1 MSLVPRTVTAAGDD
15 RSQPLAAFREA
26 GAFVLLGDPGAGKT
40 SEFRREA
47 EALGP
52 EALFLSARDFLAF
65 AKTRAAKW
73 SGKTLFIDGLDEVR
87 AGKGNPRTPL
97 EKIRRRLDGL
107 GRPRFRLSC
116 RAVDWFRSDPE
127 RLRAVSPDETVT
139 VLRLDPLRDPD
150 IEHLLAT
157 NLGDTE
163 ARRFLKSARE
173 KGLSGW
179 LRNPQGIE
187 ILIKAFAAGREW
199 PESRLKAFEAAC
211 LRMAGERNAEHR
223 DAAKEQPNPSEILDA
238 AAELCATLLLSGAPG
253 CSLNAS
259 SSDDGYPSLDDLCPT
274 DRGLAQAA
282 LDTKLF
288 TEAVPAGVR
297 RFAPHHRQIAEF
309 LGARHLARRIESGL
323 PIGRV
328 FALMTAPDGAPPTP
342 LRGLAAWFA
351 AHCRSARDRLI
362 ERDAVGM
369 AAYGDLHDFS
379 PGEKARLLDRIH
391 AQDPKLDAGRLP
403 EDALRS
409 LAIPDLASAIR
420 HVLEAT
426 GREDTD
432 QVVTGFVL
440 RALALGEPMPEF
452 TDLLLEIVRDETRW
466 SVVNRRALDAFF
478 RNVGIEGARREGARQ
493 LLHDIRRGAV
503 RDPDR
508 QLLGTLL
515 SRMYPEE
522 ISPEEIW
529 NYLLDQPDDLI
540 GRYSRFWEELPES
553 TPEECLPDVLEAA
566 GARLPG
572 LRWALHDQCLDHL
585 PLRLVARTLECVGDT
600 WPPGRV
606 YDWLRIGVAS
616 GSGSPASESV
626 RTIRSFLE
634 VRPDLHKAL
643 WLEGLKRC
651 PEADDFRYWVRSVVE
666 SLYGAAL
673 PGDFGRF
680 CLEEAVGLADARPHL
695 AEWLLGQAIHRAGE
709 EGISLEELTERTR
722 WRGSLEERLPALLS
736 TPLPSGYL
744 DLKRDAKEYA
754 SDQRRREERWEHHVR
769 SQATALREN
778 RASPALLDAL
788 ATAYLTNL
796 NQYVSGPQREGWFAD
811 PHVVEAVLSGLCGVP
826 DRPDVPDV
834 AEILEL
840 NAESRLHDL
849 SLPFLAGLEVI
860 EQQDP
865 GRLTELNDIQRRT
878 ALAFHYTVPTGRREP
893 PPWYVELLRSSPGL
907 VAEVL
912 VRYLKSEIAAGSENF
927 GHVDPLVTDP
937 DHGGV
942 ASRAVPRLLRGFPVR
957 ARGTQLRVLDRL
969 LWAALRRADRAELE
983 KIIARK
989 VRSKSVTAAQRAHW
1003 LAAGLCAEPESY
1015 RARFA
1020 EFTRDRHEATRE
1032 AIRFLCPDHPTWFPD
1047 SDTEPAT
1054 LALLVRRLGT
1064 MFAPDEELKDG
1075 VVDLPQRAAA
1085 RTRGLIQLL
1094 GGQPGTAAGEALDT
1108 LLTDPNLTDW
1118 KRMIGLARDHQRTE
1132 SRDASYA
1139 HPSVGAAAEA
1149 LRGGLPTN
1157 AADLLALV
1165 TDHLDDYGREMQR
1178 GDQNAWRGFWNEDR
1192 YGRHA
1197 NPKPENSCRD
1207 ALLGMLR
1214 ARLDDRIVVLPE
1226 VRHAGNTRA
1235 DLRVSYRGLVVPVE
1249 IKREGHPDLWT
1260 AVSDQLIPKY
1270 TTLPAAAGHGIY
1282 LILWFGGH
1290 GIPKGPSGQTATR
1303 PEELKRAIE
1312 ETVSRDDA
1320 PKIEVRVLDVR
1331 PPNAKEANR
1340 ARVDGSQVPKVAKA

>member
-1 MSLVPRTVTAAGDD
+1 MSLVPRTVTEAGDN
-15 RSQPLAAFREA
+15 RSQPLAAFRDA

-40 SEFRREA
+40 SEFGREVD
-47 EALGP
+47 ALG
-52 EALFLSARDFLAF
+52 AGAMFLSARDFLAF

-116 RAVDWFRSDPE
+116 RAADWLRSDPE

-179 LRNPQGIE
+179 LRNPQGVE
-187 ILIKAFAAGREW
+187 ILIKAFAGGREW
-199 PESRLKAFEAAC
+199 PASRREAFEAAC

-223 DAAKEQPNPSEILDA
+223 DAAKDHPNPSEILDA

-259 SSDDGYPSLDDLCPT
+259 SSDDGYPSLDDLCGT
-274 DRGLAQAA
+274 DRGLARAA
-282 LDTKLF
+282 VDTKLF

-351 AHCRSARDRLI
+351 AHCRSARARLI
-362 ERDAVGM
+362 ERDAVGI

-409 LAIPDLASAIR
+409 LAIPDLASTIR
-420 HVLEAT
+420 RVLEAT

-466 SVVNRRALDAFF
+466 SVVHRRALDAFF
-478 RNVGIEGARREGARQ
+478 HNCVDAETQRDGAHR
-493 LLHDIRRGAV
+493 LLLEIYRGAL

-515 SRMYPEE
+515 GRMYPAE
-522 ISPEEIW
+522 IPPGEIW
-529 NYLLDQPDDLI
+529 NYLLNQPDEHF
-540 GRYSRFWEELPES
+540 GRHYRFWWFDFLEQ
-553 TPEECLPDVLEAA
+553 TPEERLPDLLDAL

-572 LRWALHDQCLDHL
+572 LRPALGAAFLSDL
-585 PLRLVARTLECVGDT
+585 PVRLVARTLESVGDRT
-600 WPPGRV
+600 PPPRL
-606 YDWLRIGVAS
+606 YDWLRIGVRPSS
-616 GSGSPASESV
+616 GEPSADEAV
-626 RTIRSFLE
+626 RVIRTFLE
-634 VRPDLHKAL
+634 RRPDLQKAL
-643 WLEGLKRC
+643 WLEGFTRC
-651 PEADDFRYWVRSVVE
+651 PEADDLPIPTHRVAE
-666 SLYGAAL
+666 SLYGSRL
-673 PGDFGRF
+673 PDDFGRF
-680 CLEEAVGLADARPHL
+680 CLDQAVELADARPRL
-695 AEWLLGQAIHRAGE
+695 AEELLRQAIRRSAE
-709 EGISLEELTERTR
+709 EGITLDEVTERIR
-722 WRGSLEERLPALLS
+722 WRGSLEERLPALLQS
-736 TPLPSGYL
+736 SLPSGYL
-744 DLKRDAKEYA
+744 GLKRDVKEYA
-754 SDQRRREERWEHHVR
+754 SDQRRREERWERHVR

-788 ATAYLTNL
+788 ATAYLTTL
-796 NQYVSGPQREGWFAD
+796 NEYMSGPRRGDWFAA
-811 PHVVEAVLSGLCGVP
+811 PTLVEAALTGLRGVP

-840 NAESRLHDL
+840 SAESRLHNL

-865 GRLTELNDIQRRT
+865 GRLAELNDTQRRT
-878 ALAFHYTVPTGRREP
+878 ALAFYYTVPTGRRSP
-893 PPWYVELLRSSPGL
+893 PPWYVELLRSRPGL

-912 VRYLKSEIAAGSENF
+912 VRYLKFEIAVGSEHL

-942 ASRAVPRLLRGFPVR
+942 AGRAVLPLLRGFPVR
-957 ARGTQLRVLDRL
+957 GRGTQLRILDRL
-969 LWAALRRADRAELE
+969 LWAALHRADRTELR
-983 KIIARK
+983 KIITRK
-989 VRSKSVTAAQRAHW
+989 VGSKSVTTAQRAHW
-1003 LAAGLCAEPESY
+1003 LAAGLAAAPEEFSL
-1015 RARFA
+1015 RFGA
-1020 EFTRDRHEATRE
+1020 FTRDRDEATRE
-1032 AIRFLCPDHPTWFPD
+1032 AAIFLCPHGSTAFPD
-1047 SDTEPAT
+1047 TDTDPAT
-1054 LALLVRRLGT
+1054 LGLLIERFGP
-1064 MFAPDEELKDG
+1064 MFAPDEEWKEG
-1075 VVDLPQRAAA
+1075 IVDLPARAAA
-1085 RTRGLIQLL
+1085 CTHWFIQIL
-1094 GGQPGTAAGEALDT
+1094 GGRPGRAARETLDSLLADPALGDWRRT
-1108 LLTDPNLTDW
+1108 LELE
-1118 KRMIGLARDHQRTE
+1118 RERQRIA

-1139 HPSVGAAAEA
+1139 HPAVGQTVET
-1149 LRGGLPTN
+1149 LRGGT
-1157 AADLLALV
+1157 
-1165 TDHLDDYGREMQR
+1165 
-1178 GDQNAWRGFWNEDR
+1178 
-1192 YGRHA
+1192 
-1197 NPKPENSCRD
+1197 
-1207 ALLGMLR
+1207 
-1214 ARLDDRIVVLPE
+1214 
-1226 VRHAGNTRA
+1226 
-1235 DLRVSYRGLVVPVE
+1235 
-1249 IKREGHPDLWT
+1249 PD
-1260 AVSDQLIPKY
+1260 
-1270 TTLPAAAGHGIY
+1270 
-1282 LILWFGGH
+1282 
-1290 GIPKGPSGQTATR
+1290 
-1303 PEELKRAIE
+1303 
-1312 ETVSRDDA
+1312 
-1320 PKIEVRVLDVR
+1320 
-1331 PPNAKEANR
+1331 
-1340 ARVDGSQVPKVAKA
+1340 